1 MAIYTVHCPPVS
13 KAAISEDTSRIEKII
28 FLRDGFSLPAFC
40 FGPLWLFWKGAWMIA
55 VLWLIVASLCSYA
68 SVKLG
73 GSTEAVLAIG
83 FVAAAWFGFEATH
96 FYALIL
102 EHRGYITR
110 DIVVGD
116 TEEEAEE
123 VFFSRWRNLDMLT
136 SGPEQNA

>member
-1 MAIYTVHCPPVS
+1 
-13 KAAISEDTSRIEKII
+13 
-28 FLRDGFSLPAFC
+28 
-40 FGPLWLFWKGAWMIA
+40 MIG

-68 SVKLG
+68 SVKLCV
-73 GSTEAVLAIG
+73 STEAVLAIG

-96 FYALIL
+96 LYALIL